1 MTSSKNRAAYFRDG
15 IIAPAGGS
23 GVKAVAA
30 KEGLNKSSDIPS
42 GAKARLILDR
52 LRRG

>member
-30 KEGLNKSSDIPS
+30 LGDECIEKIVVQGRSFFEIKPLQD
-42 GAKARLILDR
+42 
-52 LRRG
+52 